1 MPRSGLSL
9 LDLRMAVRMLT
20 RHPVLTL
27 ISTLSLASAI
37 AIGAATFAF
46 ITLMLWPRLPLPGG
60 DRLVVVRQY
69 DQSSGRIEWRVTAD
83 FLRWRAGT
91 GTLTDFAAGRDMARN
106 LQMGDGV
113 VEPISVEEVTASMFP
128 MVRVA
133 PIMGRALRCGSRS
146 GSTLRRR
153 RAQARGWTR
162 PGACCRWIRSRR

>member
-1 MPRSGLSL
+1 MPRSGFSL
-9 LDLRMAVRMLT
+9 LDLRLGVRMLT
-20 RHPVLTL
+20 RYPVLTL
-27 ISTLSLASAI
+27 ISTVSLAFAI
-37 AIGAATFAF
+37 AVGAAAFAF
-46 ITLMLWPRLPLPGG
+46 ISLMLWPRLPLPDGN
-60 DRLVVVRQY
+60 RLVVVRHY
-69 DQSSGRIEWRVTAD
+69 DQTTGRIESRGTAD

-91 GTLTDFAAGRDMARN
+91 GTLADFAAGRDMARN

-162 PGACCRWIRSRR
+162 PDAC